1 MTHSNEN
8 CMDRLKFCK
17 EVRST
22 IQTELNKPLP
32 NPVKDIYKELLD
44 DYNAEINDLK
54 NQFL

>member
-44 DYNAEINDLK
+44 DYNAVINDLK